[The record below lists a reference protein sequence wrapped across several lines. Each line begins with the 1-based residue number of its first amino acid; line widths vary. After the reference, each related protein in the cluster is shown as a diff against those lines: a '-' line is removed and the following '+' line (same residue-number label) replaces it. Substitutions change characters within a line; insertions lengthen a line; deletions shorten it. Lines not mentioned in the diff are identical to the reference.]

1 MNVYTNT
8 RAYRKTTIESTAKAK
23 QNRATSSKGMVVEN
37 RNKTDNDNS
46 HYRRVYPNDESVI
59 GNLNLIKILWKLD
72 KGA

>member
-46 HYRRVYPNDESVI
+46 HYRNDESVI
-59 GNLNLIKILWKLD
+59 GTLIKILWKLD